1 MAQHE
6 AGHRALTHAADLRV
20 EAWAPTRERCIA
32 EALLG
37 TVEAFADVSAASPTA
52 VRRRAVTGDDDE
64 DLLVASL
71 EELVYL
77 LDTAGEVPV
86 AVEVTRAAD
95 GVAIRFDMVSV
106 DRLEQVGAVPKAVSL
121 HDLRFEHGPEG
132 WSCSVLLDL

>member
-37 TVEAFADVSAASPTA
+37 TVEAFADVSAAAPTT
-52 VRRRAVTGDDDE
+52 VRRREVTGDDE

-77 LDTAGEVPV
+77 LDTAGEVP
-86 AVEVTRAAD
+86 ATVEVTRAAD

-106 DRLEQVGAVPKAVSL
+106 GRLEQVGAVPKAVSL

>member
-20 EAWAPTRERCIA
+20 EAWAPSRERCIA

-52 VRRRAVTGDDDE
+52 VRRRAVTGDDE

-95 GVAIRFDMVSV
+95 GVEICFDMVSV

>member
-20 EAWAPTRERCIA
+20 EAWAPTRESCIA

-52 VRRRAVTGDDDE
+52 VLRRAVTGDDE

-95 GVAIRFDMVSV
+95 GVEICFDMVSV